1 VVAKAINVLVTS
13 YSHSLKTG
21 SYLKGLKPEMTLN
34 SSAQNADTDVSA
46 IERDATGKS
55 IIHESA
61 TRVDSGTLDSED
73 ESQFANLKHNSKEAR
88 IGGSANNENSPSNET
103 HSSYVM
109 QSSLLSVQDESQLTS
124 ATISPDEMYNFVF
137 SPVDEEMVGDPS
149 YLVAIIVEF
158 LHRYANI
165 THFLLKSCFNS
176 QGIPWSKKNSPG
188 IL

>member
-34 SSAQNADTDVSA
+34 SSTQNADTDVSA

-55 IIHESA
+55 IIHEST